1 MLNDETLYLTV
12 EELGEQL
19 RTRKISAVELTE
31 SYLARSEKLGPRL
44 HAYATLTRE
53 LALKEAHAAEQ
64 EIAAGKY
71 RGPLH
76 GIPYAAKD
84 LLAVRGYPT
93 TWGAAPYAEQQ
104 FDYDATVIQ
113 KLRQAGAILIG
124 KAAMIELAGGMG
136 YRFASASHTGAA
148 RNPWNEACWTCG
160 SSSGSAAIVSS
171 AMAAFAI
178 GSETWGSIVCP
189 SAFTGISGL
198 RPTYGRVS
206 RHGAM
211 SLAYSM
217 DKLGPMARSAH
228 DCGLILEYIA
238 GNDPADPAS
247 LPLGLAAFPMRVIYD
262 LTSTAS
268 AKNGPAK
275 EPKRSLRV
283 GWLTNAWKTIAPGV
297 GKRIEEAQQV
307 IRKFSGTFAEASLPD
322 GPWEAAAG
330 IISAE
335 CASAFDRLIESGGVS
350 ELADPEGRLGGYIN
364 QQIAAT
370 DLVRA
375 NRVRRV
381 LQLKMAEL
389 FSQFD
394 VLATA
399 SLPVTASK
407 LEANLDDELSFPDP
421 LGGIGNFCGLPAI
434 SVPCGLADDQLP
446 VGLQF
451 VAPPLGEA
459 AVLQAA
465 QEFQH
470 TTRWHKLRP
479 NV

>member
-1 MLNDETLYLTV
+1 MLSEDILYMTV
-12 EELGEQL
+12 DVLGELL
-19 RTRKISAVELTE
+19 RTRKISPVELTE
-31 SYLARSEKLGPRL
+31 SYLARSEKLGPRF
-44 HAYATLTRE
+44 HAYATLTRD
-53 LALKEAHAAEQ
+53 LALKEAHTAEQ
-64 EIAAGKY
+64 EITAGKY

-93 TWGAAPYAEQQ
+93 TWGAKPYATQQ
-104 FDYDATVIQ
+104 FDYDATVIE
-113 KLRQAGAILIG
+113 KLRHAGAILLG

-148 RNPWNEACWTCG
+148 RNPWNDGCWTCG

-217 DKLGPMARSAH
+217 DKLGPMARSAG
-228 DCGLILEYIA
+228 DCGVILAAIA
-238 GNDPADPAS
+238 GHDPADPAS
-247 LPLGLAAFPMRVIYD
+247 LPEEQAALEDRAETI
-262 LTSTAS
+262 L
-268 AKNGPAK
+268 KL
-275 EPKRSLRV
+275 RSHPTTLRV
-283 GWLTNAWKTIAPGV
+283 GWLTNGWKTVAPGV
-297 GKRIEEAQQV
+297 QKRIDEAQQV
-307 IRKFSGTFAEASLPD
+307 VRGFAQSVTETQLPD

-330 IISAE
+330 LVISAE
-335 CASAFDRLIESGGVS
+335 CASAFDKLIESGGVT

-375 NRVRRV
+375 NRLRRV
-381 LQLKMAEL
+381 LELKMAEL
-389 FSQFD
+389 FARFD

-399 SLPVTASK
+399 SLPVTATK
-407 LEANLDDELSFPDP
+407 LEANLDDELGFADP

-434 SVPCGLADDQLP
+434 SVPCGLTDDKLP

-451 VAPPLGEA
+451 VGPALGEA
-459 AVLQAA
+459 AVLRAA
-465 QEFQH
+465 QSFQQN
-470 TTRWHKLRP
+470 TRWHKMRP
-479 NV
+479 PV

>member
-1 MLNDETLYLTV
+1 MLSDDILYMTV
-12 EELGEQL
+12 DVLAELL
-19 RTRKISAVELTE
+19 HTRKLSPVELTE

-44 HAYATLTRE
+44 NAYATLTRD

-93 TWGAAPYAEQQ
+93 TWGAKPYAGQQ
-104 FDYDATVIQ
+104 FDHDATVIE
-113 KLRQAGAILIG
+113 KLRTAGAILIG

-148 RNPWNEACWTCG
+148 HNPWNEGCWTCG

-217 DKLGPMARSAH
+217 DKLGPMARSAQ
-228 DCGLILEYIA
+228 DCGWILGAIA
-238 GNDPADPAS
+238 GHDPADPAS
-247 LPLGLAAFPMRVIYD
+247 LPEDQAAMNQLEIMTKLRRAGK
-262 LTSTAS
+262 T
-268 AKNGPAK
+268 
-275 EPKRSLRV
+275 SLRV
-283 GWLTNAWKTIAPGV
+283 GWLTNAWKTVAPGV
-297 GKRIEEAQQV
+297 QKRIDEAQQV
-307 IRKFSGTFAEASLPD
+307 VRGFAEKFDEAQLPD

-330 IISAE
+330 LVISAE
-335 CASAFDRLIESGGVS
+335 CASAFDKLIESGGVT

-375 NRVRRV
+375 NRIRRV
-381 LQLKMAEL
+381 LQLKMAEI
-389 FSQFD
+389 FTRFD

-399 SLPVTASK
+399 SLPVTATR
-407 LEANLDDELSFPDP
+407 LEANLDDQLGFADP

-434 SVPCGLADDQLP
+434 SVPCGLTDDKLP

-451 VAPPLGEA
+451 VGPSLGEKKVLHA
-459 AVLQAA
+459 ARSFQQA
-465 QEFQH
+465 
-470 TTRWHKLRP
+470 TRWHKVHP
-479 NV
+479 PV

>member
-1 MLNDETLYLTV
+1 MLSDDVLYLTV
-12 EELGEQL
+12 AELGDQL

-31 SYLARSEKLGPRL
+31 SYLARSEKLGPRF
-44 HAYATLTRE
+44 HAYAALTSE
-53 LALKEAHAAEQ
+53 LALKEAHAAGQ

-93 TWGAAPYAEQQ
+93 TWGAKPYAGQQ

-113 KLRQAGAILIG
+113 KLRQAGAVLIG

-148 RNPWNEACWTCG
+148 RNPWNDGCWTCG

-217 DKLGPMARSAH
+217 DKLGPMARSAN
-228 DCGLILEYIA
+228 DCGAILAAIA
-238 GNDPADPAS
+238 GHDPADPAS
-247 LPLGLAAFPMRVIYD
+247 LPKEQAVIQD
-262 LTSTAS
+262 RLDTFW
-268 AKNGPAK
+268 K
-275 EPKRSLRV
+275 LRRKGTTTLRI
-283 GWLTNAWKTIAPGV
+283 GWLTNAWKTVAPGV
-297 GKRIEEAQQV
+297 QKRIDEAQQV
-307 IRKFSGTFAEASLPD
+307 VHGFAASFVETALPE

-330 IISAE
+330 LVISAE
-335 CASAFDRLIESGGVS
+335 CASAFDKLIESGGVT
-350 ELADPEGRLGGYIN
+350 ELSDPEGRLGGYIN

-375 NRVRRV
+375 NRIRRV

-389 FSQFD
+389 FARFD
-394 VLATA
+394 VLVAA
-399 SLPVTASK
+399 SLPVTATK
-407 LEANLDDELSFPDP
+407 LEANLDDELSFPDL

-434 SVPCGLADDQLP
+434 SVPCGLADDNLP

-451 VAPPLGEA
+451 VGPALGEN

-465 QEFQH
+465 RAFQQA
-470 TTRWHKLRP
+470 TTWHKMRP
-479 NV
+479 PV